1 MTTVPE
7 AVSAP
12 KIFAAGVVALRG
24 SGKRTEALV
33 IYRPD
38 RNDWSLPKGKV
49 DAGERLAAAA
59 VRETREE
66 TGLHV
71 TLGVPLQT
79 VRYRVL
85 DTRTDALVT
94 AKKSVNYWLA
104 RISDPAIAAG
114 DADTPEG
121 WLPNSEVGEM
131 RWVRVHK
138 LPALLTYPHDLDVVE
153 EAVLAPANTSP
164 FILVRHAQ
172 AEKRSE
178 FREREGDEVSDNTR
192 PLTAAGVAQARAL
205 ADVFAAYGVT
215 AVSTSSALRCLDTVV
230 PYAERIGVAV
240 DAIDSITEE
249 SFAVRPKRGVRDI
262 LGLLTQT
269 APSVVSIHRPTKKRL
284 MRAISDEIEQEVSL
298 ALAPAEYVVLH
309 RAVKLDAEGKVKHVR
324 LGASTRVEAS
334 PTTAEPIRAEG
345 ATHTASPLLL
355 FRRSG
360 GDDGA
365 LADADDAG
373 VRDRETLAIEFR
385 VDTNHGAGGH
395 DHVLIEDGAT
405 HDSTTADTNAG
416 HQD

>member
-12 KIFAAGVVALRG
+12 RIFAAGVVALRG

-59 VRETREE
+59 VRETLEE

-85 DTRTDALVT
+85 DPRTDALIT

-104 RISDPAIAAG
+104 RINDPAIAAG

-121 WLPNSEVGEM
+121 WVPNSEVGEM

-138 LPALLTYPHDLDVVE
+138 LPALLTYPHDLDVIE
-153 EAVLAPANTSP
+153 EALLAPANTSP

-178 FREREGDEVSDNTR
+178 FRDREGDEVSDNTR

-309 RAVKLDAEGKVKHVR
+309 RAVKLDAEGQVKHVR
-324 LGASTRVEAS
+324 LGASTRVEAG
-334 PTTAEPIRAEG
+334 PHHI
-345 ATHTASPLLL
+345 
-355 FRRSG
+355 
-360 GDDGA
+360 
-365 LADADDAG
+365 
-373 VRDRETLAIEFR
+373 
-385 VDTNHGAGGH
+385 
-395 DHVLIEDGAT
+395 
-405 HDSTTADTNAG
+405 
-416 HQD
+416 